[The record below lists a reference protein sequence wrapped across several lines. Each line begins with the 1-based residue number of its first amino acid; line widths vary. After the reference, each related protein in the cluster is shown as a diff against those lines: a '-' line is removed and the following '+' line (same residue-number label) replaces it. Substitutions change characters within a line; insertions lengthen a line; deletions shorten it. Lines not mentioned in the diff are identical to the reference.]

1 MKTSNTPRLCAGPQV
16 VQQTPT
22 KFWNIASV
30 GEDSG
35 EIVLYGDVV
44 ARQPVDWWTGEPEPG
59 LYIAPESFMEDL
71 AAVKGKSNITIKINS
86 TGDSGGTSVA
96 GASLSAAVRRAAI
109 VAEVEK
115 TIKEGDKDK
124 HENE

>member
-86 TGDSGGTSVA
+86 TGHFARNKLIFGGSGYA
-96 GASLSAAVRRAAI
+96 LKPADEEALRAAGI
-109 VAEVEK
+109 LLSDAL
-115 TIKEGDKDK
+115 DY
-124 HENE
+124 

>member
-30 GEDSG
+30 SEDSG

-71 AAVKGKSNITIKINS
+71 AAATS
-86 TGDSGGTSVA
+86 TP
-96 GASLSAAVRRAAI
+96 ASPSTTPSRA
-109 VAEVEK
+109 
-115 TIKEGDKDK
+115 
-124 HENE
+124 

>member
-22 KFWNIASV
+22 KFWNVASV

-44 ARQPVDWWTGEPEPG
+44 APSACGLVDG
-59 LYIAPESFMEDL
+59 
-71 AAVKGKSNITIKINS
+71 
-86 TGDSGGTSVA
+86 
-96 GASLSAAVRRAAI
+96 
-109 VAEVEK
+109 
-115 TIKEGDKDK
+115 
-124 HENE
+124 